1 MSINPK
7 IFHKLRANWSVL
19 TVYERFEQIF
29 SIAIS
34 FVIMLVIVLA
44 FGSFLSQVVNLLEI
58 KMINI
63 HNRTFSTIF
72 GSIMS
77 LLIALEFNHTI
88 FHSIKHRG
96 QIVRVKTVVLI
107 AILVIAREF
116 VLLDTGNIHSAT
128 VLAYAISAVCLGVVY
143 YILDVR
149 ERIGQDE

>member
-1 MSINPK
+1 MPINPK

-34 FVIMLVIVLA
+34 FVIMVVIVLA
-44 FGSFLSQVVNLLEI
+44 FGSFLSHVVNLLEI
-58 KMINI
+58 KIIDIN
-63 HNRTFSTIF
+63 NRTFSTIF

-96 QIVRVKTVVLI
+96 QIVRVKTVVL
-107 AILVIAREF
+107 VIAREC

>member
-1 MSINPK
+1 
-7 IFHKLRANWSVL
+7 
-19 TVYERFEQIF
+19 ERFEQIF

-34 FVIMLVIVLA
+34 FVIMVVIVLA
-44 FGSFLSQVVNLLEI
+44 FGSFLSHVVNLLEI
-58 KMINI
+58 KIIDIN
-63 HNRTFSTIF
+63 NRTFSTIF